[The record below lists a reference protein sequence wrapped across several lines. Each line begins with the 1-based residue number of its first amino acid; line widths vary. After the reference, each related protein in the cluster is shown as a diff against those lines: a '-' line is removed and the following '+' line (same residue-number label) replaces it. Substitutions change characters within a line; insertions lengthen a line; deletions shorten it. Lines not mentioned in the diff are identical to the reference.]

1 MISIIKERIWNIIKD
16 KEVSLV
22 MFYDN
27 TGEILWH
34 RGRKILGKNI
44 ESGSGFFRHIIIENL
59 KIRKKLLEK
68 DLKLDLANERTA
80 NSPGFIQV
88 THLMIIP
95 ILDRYYLYVDT
106 TSNGYFKKED
116 LSLFENLGS
125 LLGDIIEMIKLKE
138 RDIDGISGD
147 SKETKNIR
155 ELVLKY
161 SIEEGP
167 VLLIGETGTGKNH
180 IAELIHRYSGRKGKF
195 IVVNTPSIPESLFES
210 ELFGYLKGAF
220 TGADRNREG
229 LIALAEGGT
238 IFFDE
243 ISEVPLSFQA
253 KLLQFIDTRK
263 YRMLGDL
270 KEKKAN
276 VRIVSATNRN
286 LMDEIQSLHL
296 REDLYFRLSVLP
308 IEIPPLRQRKE
319 DINSIVT
326 EYQAHLR
333 GKKLNDDFWKVI
345 YNYDWP
351 GNVREL
357 IHVIKRAGIQLDGT
371 VIGREIEH
379 IIRYSLKGSEFSTN
393 GHIERIWEKMKSGE
407 CFWEVVKKPFL
418 DRELNREEVKRI
430 ISKGLK
436 ESGGKYKNLLP
447 LFNIHSNSKNYKNF
461 MRFLYDNRL
470 Q

>member
-22 MFYDN
+22 MFCDN
-27 TGEILWH
+27 SGEILWH
-34 RGRKILGKNI
+34 RGRKIYGSSVI
-44 ESGSGFFRHIIIENL
+44 SGNGFFRNL
-59 KIRKKLLEK
+59 ILETLKTRKKLLKK
-68 DLKLDLANERTA
+68 DLILNLRDDGISKLPKL
-80 NSPGFIQV
+80 IQI
-88 THLMIIP
+88 TNLMIIP

-106 TSNGYFKKED
+106 TSNGYFKRED
-116 LSLFENLGS
+116 QSLFENLGA
-125 LLGDIIEMIKLKE
+125 LLGDAIEMIKLKE
-138 RDIDGISGD
+138 KDIDGISGD
-147 SKETKNIR
+147 SEKIKNIR

-180 IAELIHRYSGRKGKF
+180 VAELIHRYSGRKGKF

-220 TGADRNREG
+220 TGADRKREG
-229 LIALAEGGT
+229 LILLAEGGT

-253 KLLQFIDTRK
+253 KLLQFIDTRR

-270 KEKKAN
+270 TERKAN

-286 LMDEIQSLHL
+286 LMDEIQYRHL

-308 IEIPPLRQRKE
+308 IEIPPLRDRKE
-319 DINSIVT
+319 DINSIVA
-326 EYQAHLR
+326 EHLADLR
-333 GKKLNDDFWKVI
+333 GKKLSNDFWEVM
-345 YNYDWP
+345 YNYEWP

-357 IHVIKRAGIQLDGT
+357 IHVIKRAGIQLEGP
-371 VIGREIEH
+371 VIGSEIGH
-379 IIRYSLKGSEFSTN
+379 IIQYSSKGNGFRTN
-393 GHIERIWEKMKSGE
+393 GRIERIWEKMKSGE
-407 CFWEVVKKPFL
+407 SFWEVVKKPFL
-418 DRELNREEVKRI
+418 DRDLNRAEVKRI
-430 ISKGLK
+430 ISRGLK

-447 LFNIHSNSKNYKNF
+447 LFNIHSNSKNYKIF